1 MSKLGLDEDDQNE
14 LWSTKAYLVQPAL
27 AATAELGIVKRKQFE
42 TQTYTYLNRNEPLKK
57 CSAFKY
63 LVQPSVALIEGL

>member
-42 TQTYTYLNRNEPLKK
+42 NPK
-57 CSAFKY
+57 
-63 LVQPSVALIEGL
+63 VQIEQKDIF